1 MKKITKELLQ
11 RIEGEATLEL
21 DWEDDKISYAKIKF
35 LNFRG
40 IEKILENR
48 PFLDA
53 LAITPRVCG
62 ICNTSHIIAAIN
74 AIEDAYM
81 SMGVDIKLSKKA
93 KQIREFALNAEKIQ
107 NHIKWLYFSILPE
120 ILELNGEDDTNIK
133 AFEGKDW
140 IKAQKI
146 CSEILKAMA
155 IFTGQWPHG
164 SFCMIGGVTC
174 DPTRGD
180 IYEAMRYLENVIEFC
195 EKEIFGVSIEEFLS
209 FDSSV
214 QLMGTTGSLQKTVGT
229 MVEHN
234 VSHIGK
240 SYDRFI
246 SLGESSSKK
255 RPKKCLVTRVINADI
270 SFVSESLKNSFFE
283 EDGYTYSKS
292 AMYKNKYFETGPIAR
307 MMIVKN
313 PLIRDFHRKYKDSIL
328 TRVVARVSEVA
339 HLLNKSKKI
348 LEKIKLSEPSCIS
361 PSIPYGSINA
371 TGIGRCEAARG
382 SLLHKIEI
390 TRGMITSY
398 DIITPTVWNLGNG
411 SKEEPAIAQKALMG
425 IEEICE
431 ADLVFKA
438 FDVCAVCTTQ

>member
-133 AFEGKDW
+133 AFEGEDW

-307 MMIVKN
+307 MMIAKN

>member
-348 LEKIKLSEPSCIS
+348 LEKIKLNEPSCIS

>member
-81 SMGVDIKLSKKA
+81 SMGIDIKLSKKA

-120 ILELNGEDDTNIK
+120 IFELNGDDETSIK
-133 AFEGKDW
+133 AFEGEEW

-164 SFCMIGGVTC
+164 SFCIVGGVTC

-180 IYEAMRYLENVIEFC
+180 IYEAMYYLENVMEFC

-209 FDSSV
+209 FDSSI
-214 QLMGTTGSLQKTVGT
+214 QIMGTIGTLQKTVGT
-229 MVEHN
+229 MVKHK

-240 SYDRFI
+240 SYDMFI

-255 RPKKCLVTRVINADI
+255 RSKKCVGTRVINVDI
-270 SFVSESLKNSFFE
+270 NFVSESLKNSFFE
-283 EDGYTYSKS
+283 KGGYTYSKS

-307 MMIVKN
+307 MMIIRN
-313 PLIRDFHRKYKDSIL
+313 PLIRDFHRKHKDSIL
-328 TRVVARVSEVA
+328 TRVAARVAEIA
-339 HLLNKSKKI
+339 HLLSKSKKL
-348 LEKIKLSEPSCIS
+348 LERINLSEPSCIS
-361 PSIPYGSINA
+361 PKQSYNMITA

-382 SLLHKIEI
+382 SLLHKIVI
-390 TRGMITSY
+390 KKGLITSY

-411 SKEEPAIAQKALMG
+411 SKEEPAITQKALMG
-425 IEEICE
+425 LDNISE
-431 ADLVFKA
+431 ADFVFKA

>member
-62 ICNTSHIIAAIN
+62 ICSTSHIIAAIN

-140 IKAQKI
+140 IKVQKI

>member
-62 ICNTSHIIAAIN
+62 ICSTSHIIAAIN

>member
-1 MKKITKELLQ
+1 MKKITKEILQ

-21 DWEDDKISYAKIKF
+21 EWKENKIDYAKIKF

-74 AIEDAYM
+74 AIEDAYI
-81 SMGVDIKLSKKA
+81 SMGVDIKISKKA

-120 ILELNGEDDTNIK
+120 ILEINGEHDKNIK
-133 AFEGKDW
+133 AFEGKEW

-164 SFCMIGGVTC
+164 SFCMVGGVTC

-180 IYEAMRYLENVIEFC
+180 IYEAMRYLETVIDFC
-195 EKEIFGVSIEEFLS
+195 EKDIFGISLEEFIS
-209 FDSSV
+209 FDASI
-214 QLMGTTGSLQKTVGT
+214 QIMGTKGSLQKTIEVI
-229 MVEHN
+229 VKN
-234 VSHIGK
+234 RLAQIGK

-246 SLGESSSKK
+246 FLGNNSSKK
-255 RPKKCLVTRVINADI
+255 RSKKCEITRVLNADVN
-270 SFVSESLKNSFFE
+270 FVSESLKNSFFE

-307 MMIVKN
+307 MMIIKN

-328 TRVVARVSEVA
+328 TRVVSRVSEIA
-339 HLLNKSKKI
+339 HLLIKSKKI
-348 LEKIKLSEPSCIS
+348 LEKINLSEPSCIS
-361 PSIPYGSINA
+361 HTIPYNTINA

-390 TRGMITSY
+390 KRGKIKSY

-411 SKEEPAIAQKALMG
+411 SKEEPAVAQKAIMG
-425 IEEICE
+425 LNTIEE

>member
-140 IKAQKI
+140 IKVQKI